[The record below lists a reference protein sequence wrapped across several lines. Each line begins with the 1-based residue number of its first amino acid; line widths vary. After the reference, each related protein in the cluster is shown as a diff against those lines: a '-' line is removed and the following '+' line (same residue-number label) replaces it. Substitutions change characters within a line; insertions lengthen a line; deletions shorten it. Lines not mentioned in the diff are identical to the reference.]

1 MPEEK
6 QKDERKASNLASK
19 VLKPKKFKLS
29 SSLMWALIFTLL
41 IAAWVVTGEFK
52 GGSALK
58 SDGVS
63 IAEQNKS
70 ATEGKAFRV
79 RTAEFPIVDH
89 PEKLV
94 IRGRTLAGKE
104 VEIRAETAG
113 LISRLGVKK
122 GEFVKKGDLIC
133 QLEDGGRTA
142 ALFEAKALLA
152 QTEGDFKAS
161 QTLKRRGHTAG
172 LKVLQNKAAFDRAK
186 ASLLRAELDLERTK
200 IKAPFDGYIDRLPS
214 KTGSFLSVGGPCAT
228 LVSLDPLVV
237 IGAVKERDIGKL
249 RKGREGI
256 AHLVTGVSVK
266 GEISFIAARAENE
279 TRTFRIDLLIPNK
292 DGTLKSGVTADIEI
306 PLAPKRAVKLPPS
319 ILTLNDSGKVGVR
332 VVSPGQAVK
341 FYPVKIL
348 SEEAS
353 GIWIEALPPRS
364 KIITVGQD
372 FVKPGQKVE
381 AVQDP
386 KFLSQKPKS
395 DGPPGS

>member
-6 QKDERKASNLASK
+6 QKDERKASKLASK
-19 VLKPKKFKLS
+19 FHKPENFKLS
-29 SSLMWALIFTLL
+29 SSLMWALIFTFL
-41 IAAWVVTGEFK
+41 IAVWVVTGEFK

-58 SDGVS
+58 TDGVS

-70 ATEGKAFRV
+70 ASEGNAFRV

-89 PEKLV
+89 PEKLI
-94 IRGRTLAGKE
+94 IRGRTLASKE

-113 LISRLGVKK
+113 LISSLAVNK

-133 QLEDGGRTA
+133 QLEEGGRTA
-142 ALFEAKALLA
+142 VLYEAKALVG
-152 QTEGDFKAS
+152 QTEGDLKAS
-161 QTLKRRGHTAG
+161 QILKRRGHTAG
-172 LKVLQNKAAFDRAK
+172 LKVLQNKAAYDRAK

-200 IKAPFDGYIDRLPS
+200 IKAPFDGYIDSLPS

-249 RKGREGI
+249 SKGMEGT

-279 TRTFRIDLLIPNK
+279 TRTFRIDLLIPNEE
-292 DGTLKSGVTADIEI
+292 GTLKSGVTADISI

-332 VVSPGQAVK
+332 VVSPDNAVK
-341 FYPVKIL
+341 FYPVNIL

-353 GIWIEALPPRS
+353 GIWIEALPPHS
-364 KIITVGQD
+364 QIITVGQD
-372 FVKPGQKVE
+372 FVKAGQKVE

>member
-1 MPEEK
+1 
-6 QKDERKASNLASK
+6 
-19 VLKPKKFKLS
+19 
-29 SSLMWALIFTLL
+29 
-41 IAAWVVTGEFK
+41 
-52 GGSALK
+52 
-58 SDGVS
+58 
-63 IAEQNKS
+63 
-70 ATEGKAFRV
+70 
-79 RTAEFPIVDH
+79 VDH